1 MGQKNLPDQSRY
13 TYVYHPSREH
23 KEQWE
28 KIAKKA
34 RTPLSKFIIET
45 VDSVI
50 DENTEF
56 KPRGEM
62 AKDMESLKAE
72 NKKLRDDIQQKAI
85 VMERYEAE
93 LRKYRSQSFLDEDY
107 KGVRRFSKE
116 IVELLKAR
124 GSIDS
129 YRLLEELGID
139 PRESDLVKAVSK
151 QLEELEAYGMIK
163 PDGKGWRWIS

>member
-1 MGQKNLPDQSRY
+1 MVKKNLPDQSRY

-23 KEQWE
+23 KEQWA
-28 KIAKKA
+28 KIAAKA
-34 RTPLSKFIIET
+34 HTPLSKFIIET

-50 DENTEF
+50 DENAEF

-62 AKDMESLKAE
+62 AKDVESLKAE
-72 NKKLRDDIQQKAI
+72 NKALRDDVRQKTI
-85 VMERYEAE
+85 VLERYEAE
-93 LRKYRSQSFLDEDY
+93 LKKYRSQSFLDEDY
-107 KGVRRFSKE
+107 RGIRRYSKE
-116 IVELLKAR
+116 IVELLKAK

-129 YRLLEELGID
+129 YRLLEDLGID

-163 PDGKGWRWIS
+163 PEGRGWRWIS

>member
-50 DENTEF
+50 DENAEF

-72 NKKLRDDIQQKAI
+72 NKKLHDDIRQKTI
-85 VMERYEAE
+85 VLERYETE
-93 LRKYRSQSFLDEDY
+93 LKKYRSQSFLDEDY

-124 GSIDS
+124 ESIDS

-151 QLEELEAYGMIK
+151 QLEELESYGMIK

>member
-1 MGQKNLPDQSRY
+1 MVKKNLPDQSRY

-23 KEQWE
+23 KEQWA
-28 KIAKKA
+28 KIAAKA
-34 RTPLSKFIIET
+34 HTPLSKFIIET

-50 DENTEF
+50 DENAEF

-72 NKKLRDDIQQKAI
+72 NKALRDDVRQKTI
-85 VMERYEAE
+85 VLERYEAE
-93 LRKYRSQSFLDEDY
+93 LKKYRSQSFLDEDY
-107 KGVRRFSKE
+107 RGIRRYSKE
-116 IVELLKAR
+116 IVELLKTR

-129 YRLLEELGID
+129 YRLLEDLGID
-139 PRESDLVKAVSK
+139 PKESDLVKAVSN

-163 PDGKGWRWIS
+163 PDGKGWQWIS

>member
-1 MGQKNLPDQSRY
+1 MEKKNLPDQSRY
-13 TYVYHPSREH
+13 SYVYHPSREH

-34 RTPLSKFIIET
+34 KTPLSKFIIET

-50 DENTEF
+50 DENAEF
-56 KPRGEM
+56 KPRGEI

-72 NKKLRDDIQQKAI
+72 NKKFRDDIRQKTI
-85 VMERYEAE
+85 VLERYEAE
-93 LRKYRSQSFLDEDY
+93 LKKYRSQSFLDEDY

-116 IVELLKAR
+116 IVELLKSR
-124 GSIDS
+124 KSIDS
-129 YRLLEELGID
+129 YQLLEELGID

-163 PDGKGWRWIS
+163 TDGKGWRWIS